1 MTGNRQDLIREEL
14 EKHFQPTEL
23 LIKDQSQLHAGH
35 EGARDGKGHFDVTIV
50 SKAFDGINRIQRH
63 RMVYDA
69 DGINRIQRHRMV
81 YDALSKLIE
90 TDIHALRIKAFAPS
104 ER

>member
-1 MTGNRQDLIREEL
+1 MTEDRQALIRKEL
-14 EKHFQPTEL
+14 EQSFQPTEL

-35 EGARDGKGHFDVTIV
+35 EGAKDGKGHFEVTIV
-50 SKAFDGINRIQRH
+50 SQAFDGVNRL
-63 RMVYDA
+63 
-69 DGINRIQRHRMV
+69 QRHRMV

-90 TDIHALRIKAFAPS
+90 TDIHALRIKAYAPS

>member
-1 MTGNRQDLIREEL
+1 MTGDRQAMIRKEL
-14 EKHFQPTEL
+14 EKNFQPTEL

-35 EGARDGKGHFDVTIV
+35 EGAKDGKGHFDVTIV
-50 SKAFDGINRIQRH
+50 SPAFDGVNRL
-63 RMVYDA
+63 
-69 DGINRIQRHRMV
+69 QRHRMV

-90 TDIHALRIKAFAPS
+90 TDIHALRIKAYAPS

>member
-1 MTGNRQDLIREEL
+1 MTEDRQALIRKEL
-14 EKHFQPTEL
+14 EKNFQPTEL

-50 SKAFDGINRIQRH
+50 SQAFDGVNRL
-63 RMVYDA
+63 
-69 DGINRIQRHRMV
+69 QRHRMV
-81 YDALSKLIE
+81 YDALSQLIE